1 MKPHVE
7 FIEVG
12 HCYRSRRKAP
22 VQSLLGVNL
31 SIARHEFVAVVGPSG
46 CGKSTLLRLLS
57 GLTRPTQGE
66 VRMFGHPVREPGGEV
81 GIVFQKPTLLPW
93 LNVLDNVLFPLR
105 HQGRVVGRQ
114 DRTRARE
121 LLDTVGLGDF
131 IASRPDELSGGM
143 QQRVGIAR
151 ALLLDPEV
159 LIMDEPFSALDA
171 LSREQ
176 MGFELLRIWG
186 ERPKT
191 VLFITHSI
199 SEAVLLA
206 DRVLVMS
213 PRPASIVDSLDID
226 LPRPRTPAT
235 IDLPAFNVHT
245 QRIRRHIFGP
255 PGPGESNVT
264 AGALTESPLANTRQA
279 ADSPRPATH
288 QAIRHAS

>member
-1 MKPHVE
+1 MRAAVE
-7 FIEVG
+7 FLHVS
-12 HCYRSRRKAP
+12 HSYQARRKPP
-22 VQSLLGVNL
+22 VQALKDISLQ
-31 SIARHEFVAVVGPSG
+31 IAQHEFVAVVGPSG

-57 GLTRPTQGE
+57 GLTNPTLGE
-66 VRMFGHPVREPGGEV
+66 IYRFGKQVTQPDSGV

-93 LNVLDNVLFPLR
+93 LNAEENVLFPLR
-105 HQGRVVGRQ
+105 HQGKLIGQR
-114 DRTRARE
+114 DRRRARE
-121 LLDTVGLGDF
+121 LLHTVGLEDF
-131 IASRPDELSGGM
+131 LHSRPDDLSGGM

-151 ALLLDPEV
+151 ALLLDPEI

-213 PRPASIVDSLDID
+213 QRPATIVDDIHIE
-226 LPRPRTPAT
+226 LPRPRTPST
-235 IDLPAFNVHT
+235 IDLPGFNSYT
-245 QRIRRHIFGP
+245 QRIRRHIFGH
-255 PGPGESNVT
+255 GESAKAVPDITTEASQTPT
-264 AGALTESPLANTRQA
+264 APHS
-279 ADSPRPATH
+279 
-288 QAIRHAS
+288 IVRHAS